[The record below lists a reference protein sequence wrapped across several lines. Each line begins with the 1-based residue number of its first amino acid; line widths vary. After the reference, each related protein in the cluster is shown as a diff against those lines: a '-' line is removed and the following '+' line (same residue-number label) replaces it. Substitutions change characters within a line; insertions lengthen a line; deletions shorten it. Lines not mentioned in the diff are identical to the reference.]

1 MNLYIV
7 AVVVTLLWLSGVTE
21 NIFINV
27 WLRLYAN
34 VCRSCA
40 HLGWI

>member
-1 MNLYIV
+1 MEQ
-7 AVVVTLLWLSGVTE
+7 VTE

-27 WLRLYAN
+27 WRLYAN
-34 VCRSCA
+34 FCCSCT

>member
-1 MNLYIV
+1 MSLFIV
-7 AVVVTLLWLSGVTE
+7 AVVVVTLLWLLGVTE

-27 WLRLYAN
+27 WRLYAN
-34 VCRSCA
+34 FCCSCT